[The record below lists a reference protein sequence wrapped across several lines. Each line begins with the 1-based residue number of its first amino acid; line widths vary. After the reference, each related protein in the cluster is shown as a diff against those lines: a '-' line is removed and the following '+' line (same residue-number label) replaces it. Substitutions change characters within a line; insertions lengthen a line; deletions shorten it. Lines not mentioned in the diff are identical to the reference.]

1 MRQALAIVLTAVSS
15 NKEAEFLSDIIAK
28 SKYAACVN
36 ILPNISSKYMWEG
49 ELQNV
54 NEVIL
59 MIKTRK
65 DYFKYLESLIKKNH
79 SYQVPEIVCIDIP
92 CVSDDY
98 SNWVIND
105 LNAKRSE

>member
-36 ILPNISSKYMWEG
+36 ILPNISSKYMWKG

-54 NEVIL
+54 NEVML

-65 DYFKYLESLIKKNH
+65 DYFKYLERLIKKNH

-98 SNWVIND
+98 SKWVIDD
-105 LNAKRSE
+105 LNVKRSE

>member
-36 ILPNISSKYMWEG
+36 ILPNISSKYMWKG

-54 NEVIL
+54 NEVML

-92 CVSDDY
+92 CVSDEY
-98 SNWVIND
+98 SNWVIDD
-105 LNAKRSE
+105 LNVKRSE

>member
-36 ILPNISSKYMWEG
+36 ILPNISSKYMWKG

-65 DYFKYLESLIKKNH
+65 DYFEYLESLIKKNH

-98 SNWVIND
+98 SNWVIDD
-105 LNAKRSE
+105 LNVKRSE

>member
-36 ILPNISSKYMWEG
+36 ILPNISSKYMWKG

-54 NEVIL
+54 NEVML

-65 DYFKYLESLIKKNH
+65 DYFEYLESLIKKNH

-98 SNWVIND
+98 SNWVIDD
-105 LNAKRSE
+105 LNVKRSE